1 MNPLLIFK
9 GSVTILSSKEV
20 DDFTDVHFA
29 GISKT
34 LNTTPSDSID
44 MIRFLVNPA
53 SSGTI
58 IT

>member
-9 GSVTILSSKEV
+9 GSVTILPSKDV
-20 DDFTDVHFA
+20 DDFTHVHFA

-34 LNTTPSDSID
+34 LNTTPSDRID
-44 MIRFLVNPA
+44 MIRFLVNTT
-53 SSGTI
+53 SSGAV